1 MDMGVFD
8 PLKFYKMTLLSSE
21 NELAHE
27 VEPKNRVNRT
37 VTMTTKKMKFLSL
50 TLLCI
55 SANDLS

>member
-1 MDMGVFD
+1 MGVFD

-37 VTMTTKKMKFLSL
+37 VTMTTKKMKF
-50 TLLCI
+50 CH
-55 SANDLS
+55 